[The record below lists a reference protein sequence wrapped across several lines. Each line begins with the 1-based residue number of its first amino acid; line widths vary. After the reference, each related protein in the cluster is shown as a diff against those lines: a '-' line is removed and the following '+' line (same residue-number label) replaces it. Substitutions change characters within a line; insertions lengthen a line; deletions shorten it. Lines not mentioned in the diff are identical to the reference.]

1 MQITIY
7 LTTIKNRYLPNLD
20 DKSSSA
26 EEAEAEEL
34 VTAICSVS
42 VRLSRKA
49 TRTVNYKWYKQHKP
63 KTHVMTLSLNIKLIT
78 NYLQDS
84 QAIIIKMAINK

>member
-42 VRLSRKA
+42 VRFSRKA
-49 TRTVNYKWYKQHKP
+49 TRTVITNGTNSISQ

-84 QAIIIKMAINK
+84 QAIIINMAANK